1 MTALKNVEAP
11 LIGWDEQSRQERAW
25 AAIHAVEL
33 EGRLAE
39 QKVGLLTMGQRHLV
53 AAARSL
59 LNGPPV
65 LFADEPTKGLDGATR
80 EEVMAMF
87 QRLNNVGKTIVL
99 ATPDSRVATYCRR
112 VLRLAEGQCIED
124 VLVSKRRIVAP
135 TKTQEPL
142 AGSPATREEVLCP
155 RCNQVNSGFDQSCR
169 RCNFLLPLSKERQRA
184 LEAEAT
190 EEDSLEEL
198 KKIPFFGRLG
208 TKSILKLMPSV
219 GRQRFRQGSVIIN
232 EGEEGDAYYVIRT
245 GEAQVVVR
253 RKGEPD
259 IPIAK
264 LGPQE
269 GFGEMALLTGQPRS
283 ATVLAS
289 THIDL
294 WCLSKVAFD
303 ELLTDNLSLSLYF
316 NEILTSRLKS
326 FKERVFPSV

>member
-1 MTALKNVEAP
+1 
-11 LIGWDEQSRQERAW
+11 
-25 AAIHAVEL
+25 
-33 EGRLAE
+33 
-39 QKVGLLTMGQRHLV
+39 
-53 AAARSL
+53 
-59 LNGPPV
+59 
-65 LFADEPTKGLDGATR
+65 
-80 EEVMAMF
+80 
-87 QRLNNVGKTIVL
+87 
-99 ATPDSRVATYCRR
+99 
-112 VLRLAEGQCIED
+112 
-124 VLVSKRRIVAP
+124 
-135 TKTQEPL
+135 
-142 AGSPATREEVLCP
+142 
-155 RCNQVNSGFDQSCR
+155 
-169 RCNFLLPLSKERQRA
+169 
-184 LEAEAT
+184 
-190 EEDSLEEL
+190 
-198 KKIPFFGRLG
+198 
-208 TKSILKLMPSV
+208 MPSV
-219 GRQRFRQGSVIIN
+219 ERQRFRQGSVIIN